1 MIELFTKD
9 EYIKAKST
17 DLLPCKCYYC
27 SKPFY
32 KEKKL
37 ITSERGNSRGR
48 VRYCNTE
55 CLRLDKT
62 KSILVTCKNC
72 DKEFEKKLSQVGE
85 NNFCTKSCT
94 AKYNNKF
101 RVITEEQKI
110 KIRESLK
117 KYHDDLGVAKN
128 RNYVNKNC
136 VCCNKEFKRK
146 KITQMYCSRE
156 CVRKHKPI
164 SGRISPEQLS
174 SNGRKAASSQQRR
187 SKNEIYFGEL
197 CSKQFDNI
205 LYNEIIFNGW
215 DADIILPDLKIAI
228 LWNGAWHYKKITEK
242 HSLEQVQNRDRI
254 KINEIKKA
262 GYTPYIICDMGKF
275 KKSFVEEQFKLFIDS
290 I

>member
-1 MIELFTKD
+1 
-9 EYIKAKST
+9 
-17 DLLPCKCYYC
+17 
-27 SKPFY
+27 
-32 KEKKL
+32 
-37 ITSERGNSRGR
+37 
-48 VRYCNTE
+48 
-55 CLRLDKT
+55 
-62 KSILVTCKNC
+62 
-72 DKEFEKKLSQVGE
+72 
-85 NNFCTKSCT
+85 
-94 AKYNNKF
+94 
-101 RVITEEQKI
+101 
-110 KIRESLK
+110 
-117 KYHDDLGVAKN
+117 
-128 RNYVNKNC
+128 
-136 VCCNKEFKRK
+136 
-146 KITQMYCSRE
+146 MYCSRE

-242 HSLEQVQNRDRI
+242 HSLEQVQNRDRS